1 MKQNK
6 FLLSLLFVT
15 LPQTVGVGVPSTAI
29 TVGVQGSIAQTGCI
43 ALTTSSPTGK
53 FSSSATNW
61 NPVTVLTMNKGTSN
75 RSFFYKDPTVG
86 GYTLKATFALK
97 PASVTDSCASW
108 PQSEWGS
115 ISYATQSITIG
126 ASGPQAAATSTA
138 TQTTAHT
145 PTTNVGSETLT
156 IKITTQPTVVVG
168 AGSSF
173 TGLATNSRGSVGT
186 DTRYVWNFGDGSIQ
200 EGSSAFHTYSYPGTY
215 NVMLSAGSGDK
226 AGVGRV
232 VVQVVS
238 AKIGLLA
245 QPDGSVLISNQS
257 SRELNIGLW
266 NISSGLS
273 SFQIP
278 PDTTL
283 SAGQSVR
290 FSPEVMHM
298 VAGSDTA
305 LKYPNNF
312 PVSTVLPS
320 QKLDLPESGDS
331 SAVGGAPQRV
341 VRSTDPQTDQAKLG
355 YPETA
360 AAVEASIDI
369 TSAWPYVVGAL
380 GLILIGVGLFFK
392 RNPMKKVTNRSVDE
406 FDIEG

>member
-6 FLLSLLFVT
+6 YLLFSLLFVT
-15 LPQTVGVGVPSTAI
+15 LPQSVGVGTPSAAI
-29 TVGVQGSIAQTGCI
+29 TVGVQDPIAQTGCI

-75 RSFFYKDPTVG
+75 RSFFYKDSTSG
-86 GYTLKATFALK
+86 GHTLKATFALK
-97 PASVTDSCASW
+97 PTSVTDSCASW
-108 PQSEWGS
+108 AQSEWGS
-115 ISYATQSITIG
+115 VLRATQSITIG
-126 ASGPQAAATSTA
+126 TSSQTTQATSTS
-138 TQTTAHT
+138 TQTTASVAS
-145 PTTNVGSETLT
+145 TNTASQTLT

-173 TGLATNSRGSVGT
+173 TGLATNSHGSVGA
-186 DTRYVWNFGDGSIQ
+186 DTRYIWNFGDGSIQ

-238 AKIGLLA
+238 AKIGLLT
-245 QPDGSVLISNQS
+245 QLDGSVLISNQS

-278 PDTTL
+278 PDTL
-283 SAGQSVR
+283 VSAGQSVR

-298 VAGSDTA
+298 VAGADTV

-312 PVSTVLPS
+312 VAPTVSLPAQETSSPGSREFSAKNSPTSGTVVPPYIPDELV
-320 QKLDLPESGDS
+320 
-331 SAVGGAPQRV
+331 SASASAKVADNAP
-341 VRSTDPQTDQAKLG
+341 TL
-355 YPETA
+355 
-360 AAVEASIDI
+360 
-369 TSAWPYVVGAL
+369 WPYVLGAL
-380 GLILIGVGLFFK
+380 GLILIGAGLFYK
-392 RNPMKKVTNRSVDE
+392 KNPMKKVTNRAVDE
-406 FDIEG
+406 FDI